1 MPPRRRKSA
10 CPMGWGKDEFILY
23 DRKPED
29 KRKPGVFAGNPGC
42 PTPEGV
48 FKACVKS
55 WAQEESVD
63 MITCGSLVAVDGYPV
78 RNGEPSEVEAV
89 RRELAYLNQAAAE
102 VGRPASAAWRR
113 RAAFPRWATWPRR
126 RPACCAARTHT
137 WWRSTTS

>member
-1 MPPRRRKSA
+1 MPCSLSTRRFSA
-10 CPMGWGKDEFILY
+10 ALSAVCACGAPASTAHALSLIHIYNISTGRIIRLTQEEIDRAAAAQKKRLPMGWGKDEFILY

-63 MITCGSLVAVDGYPV
+63 MITCGSLVAVDGYPC
-78 RNGEPSEVEAV
+78 
-89 RRELAYLNQAAAE
+89 LLY
-102 VGRPASAAWRR
+102 
-113 RAAFPRWATWPRR
+113 
-126 RPACCAARTHT
+126 
-137 WWRSTTS
+137 TSRCV